1 MSDQKRGHTK
11 QINNINKILLTQI
24 RVFLYL
30 GALLKKK
37 NLNNVHHLV
46 SEINICTYGLDW

>member
-37 NLNNVHHLV
+37 NLNNVHRLV